1 MPQDDY
7 IDLVQGYEKLIHD
20 SMSIRNDLPNGW
32 CAISTPFLDSDNDG
46 LVVYVKREGERI
58 TLSDD
63 FYILSWLRPVYGDS
77 SEESKKRNRQAIQ
90 VICNYQIL
98 VTPEKEMVMET
109 DVEHFASSFHFFLRA
124 MMAASDILSLR

>member
-63 FYILSWLRPVYGDS
+63 FYILSWLRPAYGDS

>member
-7 IDLVQGYEKLIHD
+7 IDLVQRYEKLIHD

-77 SEESKKRNRQAIQ
+77 SEESEKRNRQAIQ

>member
-7 IDLVQGYEKLIHD
+7 IDLVQRYEKLVHD

-90 VICNYQIL
+90 VICSYQIL

-124 MMAASDILSLR
+124 MMAASDILSLW

>member
-7 IDLVQGYEKLIHD
+7 IDLVQRYEKLIHD

>member
-7 IDLVQGYEKLIHD
+7 IDLVQRYEKLIHD

-90 VICNYQIL
+90 VICSYQIL

-124 MMAASDILSLR
+124 MMAASDILSLW

>member
-7 IDLVQGYEKLIHD
+7 IDLVQRYEKLIHD

-90 VICNYQIL
+90 VICSYQIL

-124 MMAASDILSLR
+124 MMAASDILSLG

>member
-124 MMAASDILSLR
+124 MMAASDILSLM